1 MVRVILVSGKY
12 DYVLKSKVNE
22 LILAGKIIAIA

>member
-12 DYVLKSKVNE
+12 DYVLKSAVSKMIADGTVVA
-22 LILAGKIIAIA
+22 LA